1 MKQIMKNYGFSIILI
16 SASILGAIAG
26 LVFGK
31 RTVAVQP
38 IADIFLNLVFVL
50 IVPIVFFSIADAI
63 ANMDSRGKLRKILM
77 LFITIVVVGGVITS
91 LLALIVINL
100 ISVAPSGAIQLG
112 KSTAIAANFNVVSML
127 TVPDFYNLLSKNN
140 MLPLIIFTIA
150 TGIAINA
157 LGKVGQPAKQVIH
170 SISEV
175 CMKLVSYVMKLAP
188 IGIGC
193 YFAALVGKMGG
204 QVISSIAQLALV
216 YVGFTILFFLITNP
230 AMAYYGGGRTGLK
243 AYFTNIWTPMAT
255 AMGTCSSAACIPVN
269 IVASEKMHIPTE
281 IPNIIMP
288 LGGSINKNGVVSVQ
302 IMKIAFLFA
311 MFHRTF
317 DLKNM
322 AMAVVVAVISG
333 VIVGTIPSG
342 GFIGEMFIC
351 SAFGFPTAVVPIIV
365 IMGTLTDP
373 FCTMNNVTSNPATAM
388 VLARIV
394 DGKNWIKEKV
404 AGETVSAA
412 NTEN

>member
-1 MKQIMKNYGFSIILI
+1 MRRVMKNYGFSIILI
-16 SASILGAIAG
+16 SASVIGAIAG
-26 LVFGK
+26 LIFGK
-31 RTVAVQP
+31 QTAMVQP

-63 ANMDSRGKLRKILM
+63 ANMESRGKLKKILM
-77 LFITIVVVGGVITS
+77 IFLSIVVVGGIVTS
-91 LLALIVINL
+91 LLALLVVNI
-100 ISVAPSGAIQLG
+100 ISVAPSGTIKLG
-112 KSTAIAANFNVVSML
+112 ANTAKIASNFNVVNML

-157 LGKVGQPAKQVIH
+157 LGKVGEPAKNIIH
-170 SISEV
+170 SMSEV
-175 CMKLVSYVMKLAP
+175 CMKLVGYVMKLAP

-204 QVISSIAQLALV
+204 QVVSSIAKVAVV
-216 YVGFTILFFLITNP
+216 YVLFTIIFFLISNP
-230 AMAYYGGGRTGLK
+230 TMAYWGGGKIGLK
-243 AYFTNIWTPMAT
+243 AYFANIWAPMST

-269 IVASEKMHIPTE
+269 LAASEKMKIPSE
-281 IPNIIMP
+281 IANIIMP

-311 MFHRTF
+311 MFHRSF

-322 AMAVVVAVISG
+322 AMAVIVAVISG

-351 SAFGFPTAVVPIIV
+351 SAFNFPTAVVPIIV

-388 VLARIV
+388 LLARII
-394 DGKNWIKEKV
+394 DGKNWFKEKV
-404 AGETVSAA
+404 V
-412 NTEN
+412 NTATI

>member
-1 MKQIMKNYGFSIILI
+1 MARIMKNYGFSIILI

-26 LVFGK
+26 LIFGK
-31 RTVAVQP
+31 QTAVVQP

-63 ANMDSRGKLRKILM
+63 ANMDSQGKLRRILM
-77 LFITIVVVGGVITS
+77 MFLLVVVIGGIITS
-91 LLALIVINL
+91 LLALIVVNL
-100 ISVAPSGAIQLG
+100 VSVAPSGNIELG
-112 KSTAIAANFNVVSML
+112 KSTAVASNFNVVSML
-127 TVPDFYNLLSKNN
+127 TVPDFYKLLSKDN

-157 LGKVGQPAKQVIH
+157 LGKVGEPAKQVIH
-170 SISEV
+170 SMSEV

-193 YFAALVGKMGG
+193 YFASLVGKMGG
-204 QVISSIAQLALV
+204 QVVASIARLSIV
-216 YVGFTILFFLITNP
+216 YVLFCIVFFAVSNTG
-230 AMAYYGGGRTGLK
+230 MAYWGGGRAGVRS
-243 AYFTNIWTPMAT
+243 YFTNIWTPMAT

-269 IVASEKMHIPTE
+269 IAASEKMNIPSE
-281 IPNIIMP
+281 IANIIMP

-311 MFHRTF
+311 MFHRSF

-322 AMAVVVAVISG
+322 ALAVLVAVVSG

-351 SAFGFPTAVVPIIV
+351 SAFNFPTAVVPIIV

-388 VLARIV
+388 AVARVIE
-394 DGKNWIKEKV
+394 GKNWLKQKV
-404 AGETVSAA
+404 AGTASPQI
-412 NTEN
+412 